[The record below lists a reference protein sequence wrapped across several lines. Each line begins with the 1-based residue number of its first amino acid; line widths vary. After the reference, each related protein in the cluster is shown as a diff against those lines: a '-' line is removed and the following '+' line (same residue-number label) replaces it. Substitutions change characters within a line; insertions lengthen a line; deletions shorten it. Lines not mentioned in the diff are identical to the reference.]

1 MTYQTGHGLAGSVR
15 QGCPAVTI
23 SCGRASGTPPCR
35 AASAAVRC
43 CRITDAVKM
52 AARFPGAAGVPPRLR
67 RVRDVGAGGQIKAT
81 RAVRGAFPDA
91 LGGLTGRLG
100 AGHNILCVSG
110 FIKVSSFFS
119 EI

>member
-1 MTYQTGHGLAGSVR
+1 MPRRDDSLRPRKRHAALS
-15 QGCPAVTI
+15 
-23 SCGRASGTPPCR
+23 GRVS
-35 AASAAVRC
+35 C

-91 LGGLTGRLG
+91 FGGLSGRLG
-100 AGHNILCVSG
+100 PGHNILCVSG
-110 FIKVSSFFS
+110 FTKVSFFFS